1 MAKGGHVKHYA
12 DGGGVDLS
20 RIPSGFG
27 GLTSSPT
34 IMSGQVTAAPSPAPM
49 APPVPQGMP
58 TQAALQA
65 WQNAGSPS
73 NHNFFGSDTPEPQ
86 VFTGGYTAPVPE
98 MKPSGPVFE
107 NDLEFMAK
115 RGLSPNGQPP
125 SPQLFTGGY
134 TAPTPEAQP
143 AIPMYQQSMAMPF
156 TSAMDSNMF
165 NQPMQTASMN
175 MPQTGV
181 INPTGLRNFN
191 PSSNRNPFMAASV
204 NPRAPMNPFNP
215 GFAAQRPTI
224 PPTQPRPGTM
234 PRPPQTFN
242 PQPMGGLNN
251 FRGPIAQQRVAAGLS
266 QLARKPMFRRYDE
279 GGLV

>member
-1 MAKGGHVKHYA
+1 
-12 DGGGVDLS
+12 
-20 RIPSGFG
+20 
-27 GLTSSPT
+27 
-34 IMSGQVTAAPSPAPM
+34 
-49 APPVPQGMP
+49 
-58 TQAALQA
+58 
-65 WQNAGSPS
+65 
-73 NHNFFGSDTPEPQ
+73 
-86 VFTGGYTAPVPE
+86 
-98 MKPSGPVFE
+98 
-107 NDLEFMAK
+107 
-115 RGLSPNGQPP
+115 
-125 SPQLFTGGY
+125 LFTGGY

-143 AIPMYQQSMAMPF
+143 AIPMYGFGNDVKFMDQQPMAMASQGSPINIPL
-156 TSAMDSNMF
+156 TGAMNPAMF

-175 MPQTGV
+175 VPQTGV